1 MAPRKPTYDWK
12 TRDCAELDGFDV
24 PFALKEYV
32 QNVQGQVLKAL
43 MTREW
48 CAWKR
53 EDMRNETPKN
63 RELRKASLISDYPG
77 LLTGPHGAQIRR
89 LTAWQPWYIL
99 SARIPFDSLRQNSRN
114 LSKDLQIALEEI
126 TALSAYNNHLD
137 RNAKFSTFT
146 VDGASTSRQSDY
158 AVGEKGKGFILA
170 TQFLQEHTEKVFKIL
185 SDVPKDVK
193 LGASFRVGHQIGTL
207 RWKDPKYDDTEEVLY
222 AVLEDL
228 TPWSLD
234 GYMDKK
240 ATEAANKKKRR
251 RDSDDS
257 DSDSSQPVT
266 FTEKFRTQCSKAL
279 NKIYDDRVRFRMDAK
294 REDKNLLS
302 NAGRKQVSSDEVAIT
317 VVGIDGSFQPE
328 YLFRAIYGIIPPERA
343 WRVPGSPVQ
352 FFMAPENF
360 NTPNVSAAAQSRA
373 TRPPRSSTPAINSL
387 RITADRVAILR
398 DYPGSDDLVRRY
410 RWDLARAADLGFRT
424 IPELGVHLAL
434 DVLSDEHSESLSH
447 LVYPTEDAD
456 GAKAY
461 RAAFEAAL
469 RKLHPDIPM
478 DMQIQPTT
486 SDSGLIKG
494 LGLKAVMVSQSAWR
508 IMHNSGAYLDAK
520 DLARKVLLNRPI
532 VRDAASYL
540 TRLRLAMSVL
550 APGVPEENVTIRD
563 YALSTPEVVF
573 DRENNVLAF
582 ARPRPK
588 HPEKKSC
595 LCWLGPLVRA
605 AATNVDDDRSE
616 QERMDSIFRGYLKG
630 MNGNTSVD
638 DDGDENEDKREFG
651 DDESANEMDVDGN
664 EAMDEDNEEADP
676 TYRPPKETE
685 GSQKQKTK
693 SRKPKSNG
701 VPAPTHK
708 AQTAFMNS
716 PSEKAP
722 PQNQQQRSSNQ
733 KPAQNKAEQE
743 IQTDPE
749 LPRATQSQSTQTGS
763 KPNAPSNMQANAVLS
778 ASSSD
783 DDGDTAIAAIS
794 NEFCAEMSSLFNR
807 SISNLVTRHEETRSE
822 LRRRIE
828 VSTAENGVLRQ
839 KIGWWIEHS
848 ATKGEKIK
856 VLEDKAAKLE
866 VALTDSNAELDRIVS
881 DRKKQLELQQRAM
894 MEEQRLLAASEETRK
909 RQRTE

>member
-53 EDMRNETPKN
+53 EDMRKETPKN

-99 SARIPFDSLRQNSRN
+99 SSRIPFDSLRQNSRN
-114 LSKDLQIALEEI
+114 LSKDLQIALVLWRHTTLEI

-170 TQFLQEHTEKVFKIL
+170 TQFLQEHTEKVFKSL

-222 AVLEDL
+222 AVLDDL

-240 ATEAANKKKRR
+240 GN
-251 RDSDDS
+251 DDS

-279 NKIYDDRVRFRMDAK
+279 NKIYDDRVRFRMDAQ

-302 NAGRKQVSSDEVAIT
+302 NVGRKQVSSDEVAIT

-343 WRVPGSPVQ
+343 WRVPDSPVQ

-360 NTPNVSAAAQSRA
+360 GTPNASAAAAQSRA
-373 TRPPRSSTPAINSL
+373 TPPSALFYSRDQLVPSGLYLNKISINYHGTL
-387 RITADRVAILR
+387 RITADRVAIR
-398 DYPGSDDLVRRY
+398 QDRDDLVTVYTYRRE
-410 RWDLARAADLGFRT
+410 LARAADLGFRT

-434 DVLSDEHSESLSH
+434 DVLSDEHSESLSC
-447 LVYPTEDAD
+447 LVKPTNDAD

-461 RAAFEAAL
+461 RAAFDAAL
-469 RKLHPDIPM
+469 RELHPEIPLN
-478 DMQIQPTT
+478 MQIQPTK
-486 SDSGLIKG
+486 SDNGLINE
-494 LGLKAVMVSQSAWR
+494 LGLKAVTVSWSAWR
-508 IMHNSGAYLDAK
+508 IMHDSGAYLDAK
-520 DLARKVLLNRPI
+520 DLARKMLLDRPI
-532 VRDAASYL
+532 VHDAASYL
-540 TRLRLAMSVL
+540 IRLHLAMSVV

-563 YALSTPEVVF
+563 YGLSVPDVVF
-573 DRENNVLAF
+573 DQENNVLAF

-588 HPEKKSC
+588 HPEKKRC
-595 LCWLGPLVRA
+595 LCWLGPLVREA
-605 AATNVDDDRSE
+605 ANIVKDDRSTE
-616 QERMDSIFRGYLKG
+616 ERMDSIFRGYLKG

-638 DDGDENEDKREFG
+638 EDGDENEDGLDLG
-651 DDESANEMDVDGN
+651 DDESGNEMG
-664 EAMDEDNEEADP
+664 AL
-676 TYRPPKETE
+676 
-685 GSQKQKTK
+685 
-693 SRKPKSNG
+693 
-701 VPAPTHK
+701 H
-708 AQTAFMNS
+708 
-716 PSEKAP
+716 
-722 PQNQQQRSSNQ
+722 
-733 KPAQNKAEQE
+733 
-743 IQTDPE
+743 
-749 LPRATQSQSTQTGS
+749 
-763 KPNAPSNMQANAVLS
+763 
-778 ASSSD
+778 
-783 DDGDTAIAAIS
+783 
-794 NEFCAEMSSLFNR
+794 FCP
-807 SISNLVTRHEETRSE
+807 
-822 LRRRIE
+822 
-828 VSTAENGVLRQ
+828 
-839 KIGWWIEHS
+839 
-848 ATKGEKIK
+848 
-856 VLEDKAAKLE
+856 
-866 VALTDSNAELDRIVS
+866 
-881 DRKKQLELQQRAM
+881 
-894 MEEQRLLAASEETRK
+894 
-909 RQRTE
+909 